1 MLVLRSKQF
10 LVVFALCLAQVMQMY
25 GENADATRTKYD
37 YEMLRL
43 EEYSSL
49 MEKRKIVQRK
59 GKSKGEC

>member
-1 MLVLRSKQF
+1 MLVLRSKQL
-10 LVVFALCLAQVMQMY
+10 LVVFALCLAQVMQIY

-49 MEKRKIVQRK
+49 MEKREIVQRK
-59 GKSKGEC
+59 GKGKGKC